1 MGPMLPGGGLPLP
14 AILHQPLVFALVQL
28 ILVLPVLYVGRA
40 FYQKGFKTL
49 FAGHPN
55 MDSLIAVGTSAALF
69 QGIIMTILI
78 ATNQVATQHGHPE
91 LYFESAAVILT
102 LITLGK
108 YMEALSKERTSEAI
122 SKLMNLAPKTA
133 RVLCEGQEVTLP
145 LDQVKVGD
153 VLQVRPGEQIPVDGI
168 IVEGQS
174 TIDESMLTGESLP
187 VKKTSGIQSLVRLSI
202 NMVLS
207 KWKRQ
212 KLEQIP
218 HCPKLFVWCKKH
230 RGQKL
235 RLRSWLTAFQQ
246 SLFQL

>member
-1 MGPMLPGGGLPLP
+1 MLPGGGLPLP

-108 YMEALSKERTSEAI
+108 YMEALSK
-122 SKLMNLAPKTA
+122 
-133 RVLCEGQEVTLP
+133 
-145 LDQVKVGD
+145 D
-153 VLQVRPGEQIPVDGI
+153 VLQKPSV
-168 IVEGQS
+168 
-174 TIDESMLTGESLP
+174 
-187 VKKTSGIQSLVRLSI
+187 
-202 NMVLS
+202 N
-207 KWKRQ
+207 
-212 KLEQIP
+212 
-218 HCPKLFVWCKKH
+218 
-230 RGQKL
+230 
-235 RLRSWLTAFQQ
+235 
-246 SLFQL
+246 